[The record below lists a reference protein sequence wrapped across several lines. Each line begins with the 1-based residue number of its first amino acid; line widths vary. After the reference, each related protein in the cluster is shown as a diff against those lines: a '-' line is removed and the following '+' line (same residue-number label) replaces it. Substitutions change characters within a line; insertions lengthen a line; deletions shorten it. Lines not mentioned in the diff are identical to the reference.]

1 MSQTAG
7 PAPTSFLQ
15 LFQATL
21 PWPLD
26 PFQVEAI
33 EKLESHQGVLVSAP
47 TSSGKTVIADY
58 AIYRALATDARAIY
72 TTPLKALSNQK
83 FRDYVRR
90 HGEQYVGLVT
100 GENTINPGA
109 PVVVMTTE
117 ILRNLIYE
125 EPERLDRVSYV
136 ILDEVHY
143 IDDFPRG
150 AVWEEIIIQ
159 APAHIKF
166 IGLSATISNY
176 KEIADW
182 MSLQRGDVATV
193 SVRKRPV
200 ELRLWLAMRNDL
212 YPLLDERGGLARE
225 TRVRAQQESS
235 TDFRLSQLRRAP
247 ENDLLPVVDRLRR
260 REFLPAIYFIFS
272 RRGCREALGR
282 CAAHGLDL
290 TTEAEKVLIDEVVS
304 RRLEQVRERDEAE
317 LYLTMLDTET
327 LRRGLA
333 MHHAGLLPYLK
344 EIVEDL
350 FAQGLIKVVFAT
362 ETLSLGIHMPARAVV
377 VSSFTKF
384 DGQNFAPLTSGELT
398 QLMGRAGRRGIDPI
412 GHGII
417 LKEPDIDV
425 GTIYEAAT
433 GQEMTV
439 ESKFA
444 PTYNMALNLLRYHQP
459 EEVDLLMERS
469 FGQFQKGLA
478 RRELE
483 DRLANL
489 RRRVEDVT
497 VARFQREGDPCCT
510 DETFA
515 SFVRGNE
522 EIAAL
527 RVRMRR
533 LKRDHW
539 HRSRGRSRAHGRAT
553 RDPSGRTL
561 AELKAEVSGWQER
574 LAQLPCRRCPF
585 QSEHQA
591 HFDQVRELRTRL
603 AASTGD
609 AERSQ
614 GEYRRRMAALRAIL
628 EELGFLAGSVPTDK
642 GLLASRIYG
651 ENSLIIT
658 EAIADGWL
666 EELTPAELAAA
677 VVMVTAEDRNR
688 DRPQARRRLPT
699 SAVALA
705 QKRLRVIYYRFS
717 ARERERGED
726 NFRPLSVDYVNFVYD
741 WCSGQPLATLEPP
754 GGVEL
759 GDAVKAVKGLYSALR
774 QIEWAVVERPA
785 LRHLVIKSRQA
796 LERELITRV

>member
-1 MSQTAG
+1 M
-7 PAPTSFLQ
+7 
-15 LFQATL
+15 
-21 PWPLD
+21 
-26 PFQVEAI
+26 
-33 EKLESHQGVLVSAP
+33 LVSAP

-58 AIYRALATDARAIY
+58 AIHRALATDSRAIY

-83 FRDYVRR
+83 FRDYSRR
-90 HGEQYVGLVT
+90 HGEAAVGLVT

-109 PVVVMTTE
+109 PIVVMTTE

-125 EPERLDRVSYV
+125 EPERLAKVAYV
-136 ILDEVHY
+136 VLDEVHY

-159 APAHIKF
+159 APVHIKF

-176 KEIADW
+176 AEIADW
-182 MSLQRGDVATV
+182 MSLQRGPIATV

-200 ELRLWLAMRNDL
+200 ELRLWLAMRNEL
-212 YPLLDERGGLARE
+212 YPLLDERGAIPRE
-225 TRVRAQQESS
+225 TRLRAQSETS
-235 TDFRLSQLRRAP
+235 TDLRLSQIRRAP
-247 ENDLLPVVDRLRR
+247 ENDLLPIVERLRR

-282 CAAHGLDL
+282 CASHGLDL
-290 TTEAEKVLIDEVVS
+290 TSDDEKVSIDRVVS
-304 RRLEQVRERDEAE
+304 RRMEQVRDSDEAG
-317 LYLTMLDTET
+317 LYASLLDLDT

-412 GHGII
+412 GHGIV
-417 LKEPDIDV
+417 LKEPDIDI
-425 GTIYEAAT
+425 GAIYEAAT

-444 PTYNMALNLLRYHQP
+444 PTYNMALNLLRYHPP

-469 FGQFQKGLA
+469 FGQYQKGLA
-478 RRELE
+478 RGQLD
-483 DRLANL
+483 DRLLNL
-489 RRRVEDVT
+489 RRRAEDVT
-497 VARFQREGDPCCT
+497 SARFQAEGQPCCSNQT
-510 DETFA
+510 FSAFADANDE
-515 SFVRGNE
+515 V
-522 EIAAL
+522 AAL
-527 RVRMRR
+527 RVGMRR
-533 LKRDHW
+533 LRRDHW
-539 HRSRGRSRAHGRAT
+539 HKGRGRSRGRAQGRPT
-553 RDPSGRTL
+553 KDPGGRTL
-561 AELKAEVSGWQER
+561 AQLKDQLAHWQAVIAR
-574 LAQLPCRRCPF
+574 LPCPQCPF
-585 QSEHQA
+585 LTEHRAQFDEVRDLQA
-591 HFDQVRELRTRL
+591 RL
-603 AASTGD
+603 AASTQD

-628 EELGFLAGSVPTDK
+628 EELGFLEDSVPTEK
-642 GLLASRIYG
+642 GRLASRIYG
-651 ENSLIIT
+651 ENSLLIT

-666 EELTPAELAAA
+666 EQLSPAELAAT

-688 DRPQARRRLPT
+688 DRPQQRRRLPT
-699 SAVALA
+699 SGVALA

-717 ARERERGED
+717 ARERDRGEE
-726 NFRPLSVDYVNFVYD
+726 NLRPLSSDYVNFVYD
-741 WCSGQPLATLEPP
+741 WCSGNPLATLQPP
-754 GGVEL
+754 PGVEL

-774 QIEWAVVERPA
+774 QIEWAVLDRPA
-785 LRHLVIKSRQA
+785 LRRVVIGARERI
-796 LERELITRV
+796 ERELITRV